1 MSVAAQTCD
10 WRLHNQ
16 LSSVLKER
24 RSATN
29 VAYTTT
35 RLAPMGLCRPHCMVF
50 MGRSREF
57 GLHRPERMP
66 RMGQSDCQRSIR
78 TAERMS

>member
-1 MSVAAQTCD
+1 MSVAARTCD
-10 WRLHNQ
+10 WRLHKQ

-24 RSATN
+24 RSAIN
-29 VAYTTT
+29 VAYTIT

-50 MGRSREF
+50 MGRSRES

-66 RMGQSDCQRSIR
+66 RMGQSGCQRSFCK
-78 TAERMS
+78 AERM